1 MNSRKNE
8 DTIGVDVEA
17 FDVLVLLGLA
27 VPDEVVK
34 EPDEDVEEAVVTNG
48 EDDVESCRGP
58 YCEGSAT
65 TMLSRSEFK

>member
-8 DTIGVDVEA
+8 ADIIGVDVEA

-27 VPDEVVK
+27 APDEVDK
-34 EPDEDVEEAVVTNG
+34 EPDEGVEEEAATNG

-58 YCEGSAT
+58 YCEGTAT
-65 TMLSRSEFK
+65 TMLSRS